1 MKQSSVLSGSAAEIS
16 AKKRQYSSTA
26 VGFPIR
32 IDLYAYSQGVSG
44 VFPSWERARCACT
57 YVRGLTLGARYA
69 SNLLHYSLQSS
80 YYLPVFR
87 LDTPCDVHLS
97 SSSSAQVSLELSS
110 SARRVVRGC
119 WMACGVESH
128 YSNHRSPLFLL
139 ALSYLS
145 ARVLSWFQSSFTPGS
160 LMVHLGVT

>member
-1 MKQSSVLSGSAAEIS
+1 MKKNSVLSGSAAEIS
-16 AKKRQYSSTA
+16 VKKRQYSSTA

-32 IDLYAYSQGVSG
+32 FDLNAYSQGISR

-57 YVRGLTLGARYA
+57 YVRGLTLGARSA

-80 YYLPVFR
+80 YYLPVFC
-87 LDTPCDVHLS
+87 LDTPSDVHLS

-119 WMACGVESH
+119 WLACSDESH
-128 YSNHRSPLFLL
+128 SSSHRPTLVLL
-139 ALSYLS
+139 ALSCLC
-145 ARVLSWFQSSFTPGS
+145 ARVLSWFQSSIALGS
-160 LMVHLGVT
+160 LVVHLGVT

>member
-32 IDLYAYSQGVSG
+32 FDLNAYSQGVSG

-57 YVRGLTLGARYA
+57 YVRGLTLGARSA

-80 YYLPVFR
+80 YYLPVFC
-87 LDTPCDVHLS
+87 LDTPSDVHLS
-97 SSSSAQVSLELSS
+97 SSSSAQMSLELSS
-110 SARRVVRGC
+110 FARRVVRGC
-119 WMACGVESH
+119 WLACGDESH
-128 YSNHRSPLFLL
+128 SSNHRSPLFLL
-139 ALSYLS
+139 ALYYLCAS
-145 ARVLSWFQSSFTPGS
+145 VLSWFQSSIAPGS
-160 LMVHLGVT
+160 LVVHLGVT

>member
-1 MKQSSVLSGSAAEIS
+1 MKKNSVLSGSAAEIS

-32 IDLYAYSQGVSG
+32 FDLNAYSQGVSG

-57 YVRGLTLGARYA
+57 YVRGLTLGARSA